1 MADTDRVERA
11 PTEQALRL
19 SEEHFRLLVEGVI
32 DYAIFMLDPRGYI
45 ASWNLGAERI
55 KGYQADEIIGK
66 HFSKFYTDEDIAWDK
81 PGYELKQATAIG
93 RFEDEGWR
101 VRKDGSRFWAN
112 VVITAIFN
120 AKKELIGFAKI
131 TRDLTERKRTEIEL
145 QDSRE
150 QLRVLSTRLQAVREE
165 ERARLSREIH
175 DELGGV
181 LTALKMDVS
190 QISRRVDPS
199 DEVLTAKLASFSQ
212 LIDNTIKTV
221 RKIATELRPGIL
233 DDFGLIAALEWQ
245 LADFEKRS
253 NIKGHFYST
262 IDNIELDRDSTISVF
277 RAFQETLTNVARH
290 AEASEVTVNISN
302 SNNQMMLEVHDNG
315 RGIHLN
321 DLIGTKSLGLLGMK
335 ERVRLLQG
343 KLDIL
348 GKPGEGTTIRMV
360 IPLKS

>member
-1 MADTDRVERA
+1 MAGKEQEKTQ
-11 PTEQALRL
+11 QALRL
-19 SEEHFRLLVEGVI
+19 SEQHFRLLVEGVI
-32 DYAIFMLDPRGYI
+32 DYAIFMLDPNGYI

-55 KGYQADEIIGK
+55 KGYRADEIIGK
-66 HFSKFYTDEDIAWDK
+66 HFSKFYPQEDIAWDK
-81 PGYELKQATAIG
+81 PGYELKQAAAVG

-101 VRKDGSRFWAN
+101 VRKDGSQFWAN

-120 AKKELIGFAKI
+120 AQRELIGFAKI
-131 TRDLTERKRTEIEL
+131 TRDLTERKRVETEL

-150 QLRVLSTRLQAVREE
+150 QLRILSTRLQAVREE
-165 ERARLSREIH
+165 ERASLSREIH

-190 QISRRVDPS
+190 QIRRRIDPN
-199 DEVLTAKLASFSQ
+199 DEVLAAKLTSFSE
-212 LIDNTIKTV
+212 LIDQTIKTV

-245 LADFEKRS
+245 LSDFAKRS
-253 NIKGHFYST
+253 NIKARFNST
-262 IDNIELDRDSTISVF
+262 VDNIELDRDSTISLF

-290 AEASEVTVNISN
+290 AEASEVTVNISHDN
-302 SNNQMMLEVHDNG
+302 HKMILEVSDNG

-321 DLIGTKSLGLLGMK
+321 DLIGTKSLGLLGMR

-343 KLDIL
+343 ELDIL
-348 GKPGEGTTIRMV
+348 GKPGEGTTIRIT
-360 IPLKS
+360 IPTK